1 MLIDFDWFW
10 SSIGIIDVLRPAFLF
25 IQIPQMSFSHY
36 VTLFSDFL
44 HYLLLYFWLQYG
56 NVVYHVWALKKINN
70 CITLIELFV
79 KMLHTRTGMTTVSGK
94 SHYENLRFDE
104 YQVCYFIDLKLSLLL
119 YRIAQ
124 SMICLEH
131 NRHVSSCTHQQHVFT
146 TGMTAEEFTNIVHL
160 PRKIKIDH
168 DRCRPK
174 LARKFLTLDLPF
186 LEPPREHFVPYLKN

>member
-10 SSIGIIDVLRPAFLF
+10 SSIGIIDVLRPAYLF

-79 KMLHTRTGMTTVSGK
+79 KMLHTRTGMTTVWEVTLWK
-94 SHYENLRFDE
+94 FTFRW
-104 YQVCYFIDLKLSLLL
+104 VPSLLF
-119 YRIAQ
+119 YR
-124 SMICLEH
+124 L
-131 NRHVSSCTHQQHVFT
+131 
-146 TGMTAEEFTNIVHL
+146 
-160 PRKIKIDH
+160 KIKLTFVQNRTKRDMS
-168 DRCRPK
+168 RTQSSR
-174 LARKFLTLDLPF
+174 LFLHPSAACLYHRDDGWGI
-186 LEPPREHFVPYLKN
+186 Y